1 MAGNVIDKG
10 HLLRD
15 LDRLLANTAQYQ
27 QRLDEL
33 RRGAASLVDIAK
45 QQKIVNTPKDQS
57 HTEKEA
63 LGGPGEALAW
73 WPNIPDKEEIIRQG
87 FIKAYEIALRDPK
100 HVKPIETFWIP
111 GWTSFATVALAGP
124 GDKTTLLLLTPP
136 PPPGRLVGTIDQDM
150 YVSASEQTIDG
161 ILDGY
166 ANRADAEKNVAK
178 TPGPGTRGPGV
189 RTFRVKGA

>member
-15 LDRLLANTAQYQ
+15 MDKLLANTSQYQ

-33 RRGAASLVDIAK
+33 RRGSLSLVDIAA
-45 QQKIVNTPKDQS
+45 QQKIVTTPKDRS
-57 HTEKEA
+57 HAEREA
-63 LGGPGEALAW
+63 LGGPGEPLAW

-87 FIKAYEIALRDPK
+87 FIKAYEIALQDPK
-100 HVKPIETFWIP
+100 NVRPIETFWIP
-111 GWTSFATVALAGP
+111 GWASFATVALAGP

-136 PPPGRLVGTIDQDM
+136 PPPGRLVGTIDQEI
-150 YVSASEQTIDG
+150 YVSANELTING

-166 ANRADAEKNVAK
+166 ANRADAERNVAK
-178 TPGPGTRGPGV
+178 TRGVGV
-189 RTFRVKGA
+189 QTFQVKGA